1 MTRQDDSKPNRK
13 RQSKSSTKSTES
25 KQPKETEDD
34 VADQSK
40 KKESVQNKKVK
51 DEYKK
56 KIQQA
61 LQANLD
67 EYIKSRN
74 LSQQQISSINSFIE
88 EHLSCFVLLGYTVD
102 GSPISL
108 VNATTQKD
116 SDSLGALLQ
125 KFLHKN
131 TDTPNIPPT
140 V

>member
-1 MTRQDDSKPNRK
+1 MYMTQQDENAPKRK
-13 RQSKSSTKSTES
+13 RPKKSTP
-25 KQPKETEDD
+25 KQSEKNLPEETEKEN
-34 VADQSK
+34 S
-40 KKESVQNKKVK
+40 KKESAQSKKVK

-56 KIQQA
+56 KIQKA
-61 LQANLD
+61 LQTNLD

-74 LSQQQISSINSFIE
+74 LSQQQISSINSFVE

-125 KFLHKN
+125 KFLQKN
-131 TDTPNIPPT
+131 TDTPSLPPT

>member
-1 MTRQDDSKPNRK
+1 MYMTQQDENAPKRRRTKKPSQK
-13 RQSKSSTKSTES
+13 QQEKKIAEEVEKESS
-25 KQPKETEDD
+25 
-34 VADQSK
+34 
-40 KKESVQNKKVK
+40 KKESPQSKKVK

-56 KIQQA
+56 KIQEA
-61 LQANLD
+61 LQTNLD

-74 LSQQQISSINSFIE
+74 LSQQQISSINSFVE

>member
-1 MTRQDDSKPNRK
+1 MTQQDENAPKRRRPKKPSQK
-13 RQSKSSTKSTES
+13 RQEKKPAEDLE
-25 KQPKETEDD
+25 KED
-34 VADQSK
+34 S
-40 KKESVQNKKVK
+40 KKESPQSKKVK

-56 KIQQA
+56 KIQEA
-61 LQANLD
+61 LQTNLD

-74 LSQQQISSINSFIE
+74 LSQQQISSINSFVE

>member
-1 MTRQDDSKPNRK
+1 MTQQDENAPKRRRTKKPSQK
-13 RQSKSSTKSTES
+13 QQEKKIAEEVEKESS
-25 KQPKETEDD
+25 
-34 VADQSK
+34 
-40 KKESVQNKKVK
+40 KKESPQSKKVK

-56 KIQQA
+56 KIQEA
-61 LQANLD
+61 LQTNLD

-74 LSQQQISSINSFIE
+74 LSQQQISSINSFVE